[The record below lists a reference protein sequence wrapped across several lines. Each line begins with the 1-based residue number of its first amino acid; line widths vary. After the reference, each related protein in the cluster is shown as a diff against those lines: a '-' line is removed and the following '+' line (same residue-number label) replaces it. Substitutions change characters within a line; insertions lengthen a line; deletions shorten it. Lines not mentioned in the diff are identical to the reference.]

1 MPTIAFAGV
10 AHIHT
15 PGFINAILK
24 RSDLR
29 VKSVWDPDPRKS
41 AHRAAELK
49 AHVADLDSIARDEEI
64 VAVVVCS
71 ETDRHEAIVT
81 RLAGAGKHLFVEKPL
96 GIAAADAYRM
106 ASAIER
112 AGVLF
117 QTGYFRR
124 GDATLRKIKQWIDDG
139 SLGTITRVRGS
150 NCHTGSLGG
159 WFDERPDK
167 PWESW
172 RWMADMKQS
181 GVGAFGDLGT
191 HMLDIL
197 MWFLGPVK
205 SVTASLDP
213 VTQRYAGCDETGE
226 ALFRFERGTIATLA
240 AGWVDHADPV
250 ALLVSGTKGHAAV
263 IQGRLIAKIPDLKIE
278 GEVND
283 LPEPVSNGFGAFL
296 DALSGK
302 DVSLVGAREAAD
314 RSAVMEAMY
323 LAAKSHTW
331 VTPARS

>member
-15 PGFINAILK
+15 PGFIHAISK
-24 RSDLR
+24 RTDIR
-29 VKSVWDPDPRKS
+29 VKSVWDPDPRRS

-49 AHVADLDSIARDEEI
+49 AVVTDLDAIAADPEI
-64 VAVVVCS
+64 GAVVVCS
-71 ETDRHEAIVT
+71 ETDRHEPIVMK
-81 RLAGAGKHLFVEKPL
+81 LANARKHLFVEKPL
-96 GIAAADAYRM
+96 GIGAADAYRM
-106 ASAIER
+106 AAAIER

-124 GDATLRKIKQWIDDG
+124 GDAGLRKIKQWIDAG
-139 SLGTITRVRGS
+139 TLGTITRIRGS

-159 WFDERPDK
+159 WFDEKPDK

-172 RWMADMKQS
+172 RWMADTKQA

-191 HMLDIL
+191 HLLDIL
-197 MWFLGPVK
+197 MWFLGPVQ
-205 SVTASLDP
+205 SVTATLDP
-213 VTQRYAGCDETGE
+213 VTNRYPGCDETGE

-250 ALLVSGTKGHAAV
+250 ALLVSGTKGHAAI
-263 IQGRLIAKIPDLKIE
+263 IQGKLVAKIPDLKID
-278 GEVND
+278 GEVTD

-296 DALSGK
+296 DALAGK
-302 DVSLVGAREAAD
+302 HVPLVSAREAAD

-323 LAAKSHTW
+323 RAAQTHTW
-331 VTPARS
+331 VTPAKS